1 MCKDVLFDLE
11 AAKSII
17 QPRRLNRK
25 RLLSLTCKV
34 DLMKDDK
41 KSAEVAKGSDVHVES
56 KGVNMFPQID
66 VSLK

>member
-1 MCKDVLFDLE
+1 
-11 AAKSII
+11 
-17 QPRRLNRK
+17 
-25 RLLSLTCKV
+25 
-34 DLMKDDK
+34 MKDDK